1 MARKAYLTR
10 SFFAIHPLILVPATR
25 LAGTE
30 FVSAGRFQE
39 FGSRPHNRQT
49 NDNRWSRC
57 DRPKAEEPVSRYHP
71 FNPARSR
78 MIRLPWIFVLLV
90 CTGCAGRE
98 GGHGRWAKLAAEP
111 SALGHP
117 DQPQSAEPLVE
128 GNDSAKNDSATI
140 AQVVSLEPVSA
151 LESDAPGLESPG
163 QIMNPAVAEPVQA
176 ALTKLQAELPVPLS
190 AAVVGGPIASPSDQV
205 DREQA
210 VVSSPPEAT
219 FSGGYER
226 ESLKI
231 NLPTALA
238 MIGGQHPA
246 VGTARWR
253 VQQAYAQL
261 DQSRVL
267 WLPSIQSGFHFS
279 RHDGNIQASDGSI
292 LDVNRSSVQYGLG
305 VGAVAAGPIL
315 RPGLNAQFHLADAI
329 FQPRIAR
336 NQAWAADHAAAAT
349 LNRQL
354 RDVAVAYYQWLDAQQ
369 GLRILEATLQR
380 MEGLSK
386 LTDDFAETGQG
397 LQADADRMRTE
408 LILVEDRLVEGRE
421 RIDVASA
428 RLIESLSVSYSSQLE
443 PMDLTVLPLEWV
455 AAESEDGRLIS
466 TALLMRPELKE
477 SQSLV
482 AAACE
487 QYERQKYAPLVP
499 SLVLGF
505 SSGEFGG
512 GVGNQ
517 LSNVEGRYDLDA
529 MMAWELR
536 NLGAGEHAARRQ
548 SSARVQ
554 QAKFEKL
561 RMLDQVAREVM
572 EGHAQVRRRAE
583 RVSITRRAIALAE
596 SSYERNLSRIRDGEG
611 LPLEVLQSVQ
621 ALEQSQR
628 AYLRAVI
635 DHNRSQIELQYALG
649 WPEDVVR

>member
-1 MARKAYLTR
+1 M
-10 SFFAIHPLILVPATR
+10 FR
-25 LAGTE
+25 L
-30 FVSAGRFQE
+30 S
-39 FGSRPHNRQT
+39 
-49 NDNRWSRC
+49 
-57 DRPKAEEPVSRYHP
+57 
-71 FNPARSR
+71 
-78 MIRLPWIFVLLV
+78 WIFVLFA

-98 GGHGRWAKLAAEP
+98 GSYGRWAKRPAEPSAAGQPDRPEAAEP
-111 SALGHP
+111 SVEANDLG
-117 DQPQSAEPLVE
+117 E
-128 GNDSAKNDSATI
+128 I
-140 AQVVSLEPVSA
+140 AQVVSLQPLVTP
-151 LESDAPGLESPG
+151 ESKTPRLAWPG
-163 QIMNPAVAEPVQA
+163 QISQPAFAEPA
-176 ALTKLQAELPVPLS
+176 ESELTQLQAELPMVPLN
-190 AAVVGGPIASPSDQV
+190 AAVVEGPIASSSDQV
-205 DREQA
+205 DRAEA
-210 VVSSPPEAT
+210 MDSSSPELAFTEVEGSEA
-219 FSGGYER
+219 
-226 ESLKI
+226 LKI

-238 MIGGQHPA
+238 LIGGQHPA
-246 VGTARWR
+246 VGAARWR

-369 GLRILEATLQR
+369 DVRILEATRQR
-380 MEGLSK
+380 TEELSK
-386 LTDDFAETGQG
+386 LTNDFAETGQG

-408 LILVEDRLVEGRE
+408 LILVEDRVVEGRE

-428 RLIESLSVSYSSQLE
+428 RLIESLSVSYRCRLE
-443 PMDLTVLPLEWV
+443 PMDVTVLPLEWV
-455 AAESEDGRLIS
+455 EAESEDGKLIS
-466 TALLMRPELKE
+466 TALMMRPELKE

-512 GVGNQ
+512 GVGNE

-572 EGHAQVRRRAE
+572 EARAQVRRRAE
-583 RVSITRRAIALAE
+583 RVSITRRAITLAE
-596 SSYERNLSRIRDGEG
+596 SSHERNLSRIRDGEG
-611 LPLEVLQSVQ
+611 LPLEALQSVQ

-628 AYLRAVI
+628 AYLRAVV
-635 DHNRSQIELQYALG
+635 DHNRSQIDLQYALG
-649 WPEDVVR
+649 WPEDVTL